1 MARRTDPTRATVVA
15 VRERDLWRCVMC
27 GAHEGAR
34 TLTTHHR
41 ANRGMGGSSRPELN
55 LPANLLTLCGSGT
68 TGCHGWVTA
77 HPRKSYDVGLM
88 VPKHRDPMEL
98 AVFTWRGWA
107 MLDNEAGFHLLD
119 TEPAWAPS

>member
-15 VRERDLWRCVMC
+15 VRERDQWRCAMC
-27 GAHEGAR
+27 GAHSSAR

-41 ANRGMGGSSRPELN
+41 IGRGMGGSRNPALN

-77 HPRKSYDVGLM
+77 HPRDAYELGLA
-88 VPKHRDPMEL
+88 VKRDRDPLEVPL
-98 AVFTWRGWA
+98 FTWRGWGYLTNDA
-107 MLDNEAGFHLLD
+107 QLRLFD
-119 TEPAWAPS
+119 EPVFT